1 MDSVFQNKYL
11 KRHYAGRFISNFG
24 NGMGPV
30 ALAFGILHLKNGSPT
45 LLGWVLAS
53 ANIAMLLV
61 APFGGVIADKF
72 GRVKMAGF
80 ADAWGSVGLFFQ
92 AYFFIHG
99 EVPLWIMLVANIN
112 FGLMWGIFW
121 PSLGG
126 VIPALVP
133 EKDLQKAN
141 AWGNFFNNVSLI
153 LGAASAGY
161 LVSVIKPG
169 WVLVIDALTF
179 LISGILLSSF
189 ANKVSASSDSEN
201 TILHDLRE
209 GWQVLWS
216 YKWIVVGISGFSF
229 IVMAWAWG
237 ENVLG
242 PLIALKHFHGAKS
255 WAFVLTFESIG
266 LVIGS
271 IIGMRI
277 KFKYPMRSLTLLTIT
292 FAIYMY
298 SMARPQ
304 SLIVIAICAFFWGIV
319 LDLWASVWPTALQ
332 RSVPREALSRITSF
346 DAMGSLLFR
355 PLGLAIAGP
364 IAGWIGIP
372 RSMELAAGITV
383 LMIILMLLVPE
394 YWRMEM
400 PSQQT
405 LN

>member
-1 MDSVFQNKYL
+1 
-11 KRHYAGRFISNFG
+11 
-24 NGMGPV
+24 MGPV

-153 LGAASAGY
+153 MGAASAGY

-179 LISGILLSSF
+179 LISGILLLSF
-189 ANKVSASSDSEN
+189 ANKVNASSDSDQ
-201 TILHDLRE
+201 TILQDLRE
-209 GWQVLWS
+209 
-216 YKWIVVGISGFSF
+216 
-229 IVMAWAWG
+229 
-237 ENVLG
+237 
-242 PLIALKHFHGAKS
+242 
-255 WAFVLTFESIG
+255 IG
-266 LVIGS
+266 RAHV
-271 IIGMRI
+271 
-277 KFKYPMRSLTLLTIT
+277 
-292 FAIYMY
+292 
-298 SMARPQ
+298 
-304 SLIVIAICAFFWGIV
+304 
-319 LDLWASVWPTALQ
+319 
-332 RSVPREALSRITSF
+332 
-346 DAMGSLLFR
+346 
-355 PLGLAIAGP
+355 
-364 IAGWIGIP
+364 
-372 RSMELAAGITV
+372 
-383 LMIILMLLVPE
+383 
-394 YWRMEM
+394 
-400 PSQQT
+400 
-405 LN
+405 